1 MIEGDSDLSII
12 VASYTLLPECRVQHD
27 EKFHSKMTS
36 NIIRV
41 MIVDDHPQVRRGLA
55 VFLELW
61 DDFLL
66 VGEAD
71 NGEKAVA
78 MVEKLQPH
86 VILMDL
92 VMPVMDGVTATRL
105 IHEKFPNVRII
116 VLTSTVELEII
127 QQALEAG
134 AKSYMLKNVT
144 IDTMAQS
151 IRSAAH

>member
-1 MIEGDSDLSII
+1 MSPS
-12 VASYTLLPECRVQHD
+12 H
-27 EKFHSKMTS
+27 
-36 NIIRV
+36 IIRV

-61 DDFLL
+61 DDFLF
-66 VGEAD
+66 VGEAE

-78 MVEKLQPH
+78 LVEQFQPH

-92 VMPVMDGVTATRL
+92 VMPVMDGVTATR
-105 IHEKFPNVRII
+105 IIRKNFPDIQIV
-116 VLTSTVELEII
+116 VLTSTVDLDVI

-144 IDTMAQS
+144 IDTMAKT
-151 IRSAAH
+151 IRSAAHH

>member
-1 MIEGDSDLSII
+1 MQNT
-12 VASYTLLPECRVQHD
+12 TLGKVRLI
-27 EKFHSKMTS
+27 MGS

-78 MVEKLQPH
+78 LVEKLQPH

-105 IHEKFPNVRII
+105 IREKFPNIQI
-116 VLTSTVELEII
+116 VILTSTIDVDII
-127 QQALEAG
+127 QKALEAG
-134 AKSYMLKNVT
+134 AKTYMLKNVT
-144 IDTMAQS
+144 IDMMAQT

>member
-1 MIEGDSDLSII
+1 
-12 VASYTLLPECRVQHD
+12 
-27 EKFHSKMTS
+27 
-36 NIIRV
+36 

-71 NGEKAVA
+71 NGEKAVSL
-78 MVEKLQPH
+78 VETLQPN

-92 VMPVMDGVTATRL
+92 VMPIMDGVTATR
-105 IHEKFPNVRII
+105 IIRNKFPNVQI
-116 VLTSTVELEII
+116 VILTSTVDLEII
-127 QQALEAG
+127 QQALDAG

-144 IDTMAQS
+144 IDTMAQA

>member
-1 MIEGDSDLSII
+1 
-12 VASYTLLPECRVQHD
+12 
-27 EKFHSKMTS
+27 MTS
-36 NIIRV
+36 NTIRV

-78 MVEKLQPH
+78 LIEELQPN

-92 VMPVMDGVTATRL
+92 VMPVMDGVTATR
-105 IHEKFPNVRII
+105 IIRHKFPNVQI
-116 VLTSTVELEII
+116 VILTSTIDLEII
-127 QQALEAG
+127 QEALDAG

-144 IDTMAQS
+144 IDTMAQA
-151 IRSAAH
+151 IRSAAN